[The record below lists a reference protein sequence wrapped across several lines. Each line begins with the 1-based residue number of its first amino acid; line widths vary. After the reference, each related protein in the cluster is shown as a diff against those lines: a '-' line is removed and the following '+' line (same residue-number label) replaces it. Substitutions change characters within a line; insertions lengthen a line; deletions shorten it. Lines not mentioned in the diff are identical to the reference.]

1 MHCQNYYYH
10 HFQWYRSEDA
20 LPICCNR
27 DQPIDETLF
36 NLTFDAD
43 DIEELQDITNNYNI
57 EYRVDGLLDLN
68 DDKRV
73 DLITADI
80 KDTLEKDF
88 DRQAF

>member
-1 MHCQNYYYH
+1 MTRGGVFAEPVDLNQYGAGIIT
-10 HFQWYRSEDA
+10 S
-20 LPICCNR
+20 

-80 KDTLEKDF
+80 TDTLEKDF